1 MMDLAE
7 NNFKASNQDML
18 KNNYIL
24 KIKENLIENIDIQI
38 EIIFL
43 EEWKGK
49 SSIEKQSRRKW
60 NFH

>member
-43 EEWKGK
+43 EE
-49 SSIEKQSRRKW
+49 
-60 NFH
+60 